1 MKTRALCLLLLAL
14 LGASLGA
21 SVGATGGAAARE
33 RPAAPRWEPPPD
45 TIVAVDGDADLGFTI
60 HRYDG
65 STLSPPTRS
74 ETTAECTEHDTPVRV
89 AACQAEAD
97 TWFRD
102 LADLQ
107 AALAWA
113 RYDAAHTPPGRS
125 PGRPAP
131 PREPRR

>member
-1 MKTRALCLLLLAL
+1 MKIRALCLLLLAL
-14 LGASLGA
+14 LAASLTASLGA
-21 SVGATGGAAARE
+21 TDGAAARG
-33 RPAAPRWEPPPD
+33 RPPAPRWEPPPD

-65 STLSPPTRS
+65 STLSPPTLS
-74 ETTAECTEHDTPVRV
+74 ETTAECTEHDTAVRV
-89 AACQAEAD
+89 AVCQTEAE

-113 RYDAAHTPPGRS
+113 RYDAARPGTPPTG
-125 PGRPAP
+125 PPAP